1 MKRLL
6 TFLLMLLVFS
16 ANASDLAKEQRW
28 AEQVVGDLF
37 DGEPIAL
44 NADNTKFLGLLTEAE
59 TPKPLAIL
67 VLHGIG
73 AHPDWPQV
81 VNPLRVQLAELGWTT
96 LSLQMPIL
104 DNEASSDDYQ
114 PLMAEVAPRINAGI
128 AHLQQRGFSTVAIV
142 AHSMG
147 SHMSSY
153 YLADSAAS
161 DAIVAFAGVGMGKG
175 NLNYLDAIQLPIL
188 DLYGEKDLPDVVDLA
203 DQRRQAA
210 ANNST
215 YTQQMVPDADHFF
228 DGFEASLLN
237 AVSAWLKDK

>member
-6 TFLLMLLVFS
+6 ACFFTLFVFS
-16 ANASDLAKEQRW
+16 AHASDLAKEQRW

-37 DGEPIAL
+37 DGEPVTL
-44 NADNTKFLGLLTEAE
+44 HVEKSNFLGLLTEAE
-59 TPKPLAIL
+59 TPKPLAVI

-104 DNEASSDDYQ
+104 DNEAESTDYQ

-128 AHLQQRGFSTVAIV
+128 AHLQQLGSATVAIV

-153 YLADSAAS
+153 YLADEAAN
-161 DAIVAFAGVGMGKG
+161 DAVVAFVGVGMGKG
-175 NLNYLDAIQLPIL
+175 NLNYLDAIQVPIL
-188 DLYGEKDLPDVVDLA
+188 DLYGENDLADVVNMA

-210 ANNST
+210 ANNSA

-228 DGFEASLLN
+228 DGFEVSLLE
-237 AVSAWLKDK
+237 AVSAWLEDQ